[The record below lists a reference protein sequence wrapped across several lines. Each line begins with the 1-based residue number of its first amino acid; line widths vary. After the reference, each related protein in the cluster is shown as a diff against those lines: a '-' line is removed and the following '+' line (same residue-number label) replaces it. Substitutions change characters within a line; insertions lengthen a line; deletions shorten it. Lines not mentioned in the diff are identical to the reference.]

1 MNLHK
6 RKENLIEEINNL
18 INNLHSYS
26 EFYYE
31 IDISFNNKYY
41 HYDKIILEN
50 NFSNLTYITYKN
62 NSTKYLL
69 HTEELNSLPIL
80 TLLYIKI
87 QLKNIFI
94 YNKKNLIKDR
104 KYYLRNNIMKNI
116 RSNKNQTLY
125 QTHYPLKYKKNFING
140 FYKND
145 DDNIIVFLIKPISL
159 SPNYSSST
167 LFSFSNVN
175 YNYNYENTIPLN
187 NFEQILIRLPLID
200 LYCLYNT
207 ILTAGN

>member
-6 RKENLIEEINNL
+6 RKENLIEEIYNL

-31 IDISFNNKYY
+31 IDISFNNKLFY
-41 HYDKIILEN
+41 YDKIILEN

-80 TLLYIKI
+80 TLSEELNSLPILTLLYIKI

-104 KYYLRNNIMKNI
+104 KYHLRNNIMKNI
-116 RSNKNQTLY
+116 LSNKNQTIY
-125 QTHYPLKYKKNFING
+125 QTHYSLKYRKNFING

-145 DDNIIVFLIKPISL
+145 DDNIIVFLTKTILP
-159 SPNYSSST
+159 YSSS
-167 LFSFSNVN
+167 N
-175 YNYNYENTIPLN
+175 YVFENTIPLN
-187 NFEQILIRLPLID
+187 NFEQMLIRLPLID
-200 LYCLYNT
+200 LYCLNNT
-207 ILTAGN
+207 ILTTGN

>member
-1 MNLHK
+1 MPQ
-6 RKENLIEEINNL
+6 RKIQLIKNINSL

-31 IDISFNNKYY
+31 IDISYINKYY

-50 NFSNLTYITYKN
+50 NFNHKTYITFKES
-62 NSTKYLL
+62 NSSKI
-69 HTEELNSLPIL
+69 ELNYSLLSSLPIL

-104 KYYLRNNIMKNI
+104 KYHLSNNIIKNI
-116 RSNKNQTLY
+116 RSNKNQTIY
-125 QTHYPLKYKKNFING
+125 QTHYSLKYKKNFING

-145 DDNIIVFLIKPISL
+145 DDNIIVFLTKPISL

-167 LFSFSNVN
+167 LFNFSNVN
-175 YNYNYENTIPLN
+175 YNYNYENVIPLN